1 MGNFPKELDSAWRK
15 RRKELGRELTGEE
28 GEQLEGELFESWVDA
43 GRYDELI
50 RRIHHEF
57 DVEGGAHEC
66 AVLGYALREAKD
78 AERLHTL
85 FRGLIS
91 RRTKAFWESWPAAE
105 SGHVGHML
113 LASQRMTSAMESF
126 LEYFHS
132 LTTLGLKEESEQ
144 LRLDMLAFQ
153 TRIKPKAAR
162 K

>member
-1 MGNFPKELDSAWRK
+1 MGNFPKERDTAWRK
-15 RRKELGRELTGEE
+15 RRKELGRDLTNEE
-28 GEQLEGELFESWVDA
+28 GEQLEGELFEAWVDA

-78 AERLHTL
+78 AGRLHTL

-91 RRTKAFWESWPAAE
+91 RRTKAFWESWPSAE

-113 LASQRMTSAMESF
+113 LASQRMASAMESF

-132 LTTLGLKEESEQ
+132 LTSLGLQEQSEK
-144 LRLDMLAFQ
+144 LRAEMHSFQ
-153 TRIKPKAAR
+153 SRVKPKTTR